1 MNDLNILHGT
11 VVRPEGCFPGGVEI
25 KDGRIARV
33 LREGEVPDPA
43 RETVDATGMLIFPGM
58 IDSHVHIRGGHLA
71 HREDFASGTMA
82 AAAGGV
88 TTVLEMPVTLPPA
101 SRPGDFVN
109 REKEVK
115 AQAYVDYALYGGAG
129 SDNLE
134 EIPLLAQAGAVGYKT
149 FLMPPVPGREKE
161 FFGLCSETEE
171 ILTRVM
177 EQVAKTGLLLAVHS
191 ELNQYV
197 AEETRLRMERGEN
210 GLRAFCHSRPV
221 EAETEAVKWVI
232 AAARRTGCR
241 ASVCHVSTPEAVA
254 LIQEARAQGVDIH
267 AETCP
272 QYILFNEDT
281 AEHAGVFAR
290 MKPPLRDPERMA
302 RLRALYQEGALEITG
317 SDHAPYLREEKLKNG
332 QDIWHTFDGVPGL
345 ELSLLLLVT
354 AAAQGELT
362 YEAIARNTAENT
374 ARLFGLPRKGRI
386 EAGRDADLVLV
397 ERLDRPE
404 PLDIETLFTKSRDSA
419 ELYRG
424 LPLSCRVAAT
434 YVRGKRVFAGGA
446 ITGEQGWG
454 KLVSPV

>member
-58 IDSHVHIRGGHLA
+58 IDSHVHIRGGRLA

-232 AAARRTGCR
+232 AAARKTGCR
-241 ASVCHVSTPEAVA
+241 ASVCHVSTPEAVG

-272 QYILFNEDT
+272 QYLLFNEDT

-290 MKPPLRDPERMA
+290 MKPPLRDPGRMA

-354 AAAQGELT
+354 AAARGELT

>member
-33 LREGEVPDPA
+33 LREGEAPDPA

-362 YEAIARNTAENT
+362 YEAIARNAAENT

-434 YVRGKRVFAGGA
+434 YVRGKRVFAGGT

>member
-1 MNDLNILHGT
+1 MSLTRLT
-11 VVRPEGCFPGGVEI
+11 SGVKAEP
-25 KDGRIARV
+25 V
-33 LREGEVPDPA
+33 LRKGRHTRAQSSLQDAALRKANVKGAYRVPHPERVRGRRFLLIDDVC
-43 RETVDATGMLIFPGM
+43 TTG
-58 IDSHVHIRGGHLA
+58 S
-71 HREDFASGTMA
+71 TMA

-88 TTVLEMPVTLPPA
+88 TTVMEMPVTLPPA

-115 AQAYVDYALYGGAG
+115 ARAYVDYALYGGAG
-129 SDNLE
+129 ADNLE
-134 EIPLLAQAGAVGYKT
+134 EIPLLAWAGAVGYKT

-210 GLRAFCHSRPV
+210 GLRAFCRSRPV

-232 AAARRTGCR
+232 AAARKTGCR

-254 LIQEARAQGVDIH
+254 LLQEARTQGGDIH

-302 RLRALYQEGALEITG
+302 RLRALYQEGVLEITG

-345 ELSLLLLVT
+345 ELSLPLLVT
-354 AAAQGELT
+354 AAERGELT
-362 YEAIARNTAENT
+362 YESIARNTAENT
-374 ARLFGLPRKGRI
+374 ARLFGLPQKGRI
-386 EAGRDADLVLV
+386 EEGRDADLVLV
-397 ERLDRPE
+397 ERLQLPQ
-404 PLDIETLFTKSRDSA
+404 PLDIGALFTKSRDSA
-419 ELYRG
+419 ELYRD
-424 LPLSCRVAAT
+424 LPLRCRVAAA
-434 YVRGKRVFAGGA
+434 YVRGRRVFADGA

-454 KLVSPV
+454 KFVSPV

>member
-197 AEETRLRMERGEN
+197 AEETRLRMEWGEN

-354 AAAQGELT
+354 AATQGELT

-374 ARLFGLPRKGRI
+374 ARLFGLPQKGRI

-434 YVRGKRVFAGGA
+434 YVRGRRVFAGGA